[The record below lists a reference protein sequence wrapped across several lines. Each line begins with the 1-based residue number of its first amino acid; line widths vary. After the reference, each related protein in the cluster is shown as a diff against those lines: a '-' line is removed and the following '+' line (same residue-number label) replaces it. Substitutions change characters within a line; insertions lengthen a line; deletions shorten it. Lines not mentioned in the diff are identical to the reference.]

1 MMTKLLLLIPIAAA
15 FAESTQPLPT
25 ADEVVARMIA
35 RDSERQSA
43 LYGYTGTR
51 RYVLENKR
59 RHKRAEMFVHM
70 SCMKDGSKQLDTVS
84 ENGWGGARKHVFS
97 RLLQAEAEASKPGVR
112 DRSRV
117 LPENYTFEM
126 VGIRTIDQ
134 RPAYEIEL
142 APKSNNQYL
151 MRGRIWIDADE
162 YAIVRMEGEPA
173 KNPSFWIKSVH
184 FVRTYRKYGAFW
196 FPASNL
202 SVSNVRIFGDTAV
215 NIDYLEYTFTPTTIS
230 SNTIAVQK

>member
-1 MMTKLLLLIPIAAA
+1 MGRCPEACI
-15 FAESTQPLPT
+15 
-25 ADEVVARMIA
+25 
-35 RDSERQSA
+35 
-43 LYGYTGTR
+43 
-51 RYVLENKR
+51 LE
-59 RHKRAEMFVHM
+59 AP
-70 SCMKDGSKQLDTVS
+70 
-84 ENGWGGARKHVFS
+84 
-97 RLLQAEAEASKPGVR
+97 QAEAEASKPGVR
-112 DRSRV
+112 DGSRV

-134 RPAYEIEL
+134 RPAYEIKV

-184 FVRTYRKYGAFW
+184 FVRTYRKCGAFW

-215 NIDYLEYTFTPTTIS
+215 NIDYLEYTLTPTTIS
-230 SNTIAVQK
+230 SNTIPVQK